1 MSRPV
6 VLVVAVPYVGATALA
21 GLVEQRGGY
30 DVVVPDF
37 GAGDGAPSI
46 DFAAVLSTL
55 PVPEYSAPVVIVL
68 PSSWDTPLRV
78 TVDEVTAELE
88 MDGPDPL
95 TEVLDLLDHHVQPMR

>member
-1 MSRPV
+1 M
-6 VLVVAVPYVGATALA
+6 
-21 GLVEQRGGY
+21 
-30 DVVVPDF
+30 VVPDF

-46 DFAAVLSTL
+46 DFDAVLSTL

-88 MDGPDPL
+88 IDGPDPL
-95 TEVLDLLDHHVQPMR
+95 TKVLDLLDHHVQSTR

>member
-1 MSRPV
+1 M
-6 VLVVAVPYVGATALA
+6 
-21 GLVEQRGGY
+21 
-30 DVVVPDF
+30 VVPDF

-46 DFAAVLSTL
+46 DFDAVLSTL

-88 MDGPDPL
+88 IVGPDPL
-95 TEVLDLLDHHVQPMR
+95 TEVLDLLDHHVQSTR